1 MVVDTGD
8 RIHTIRIM
16 SLLRGAWL
24 ATTATAAV
32 AARAGVPMRVILPGR
47 GETCVECGNILE
59 DADLS
64 WLPE

>member
-8 RIHTIRIM
+8 RIHTIRCM
-16 SLLRGAWL
+16 SLLRGSLL
-24 ATTATAAV
+24 ATTVTAAV
-32 AARAGVPMRVILPGR
+32 AARAGVPMRVILPCR
-47 GETCVECGNILE
+47 DETCLEYGNILE